1 MNELAKLTAC
11 RTGSNGDNF
20 EVVCLLSRVSMG
32 MDERE
37 YSSRHLFAMNSA
49 IAVKVELLEVDE
61 QVMTDRILTWRPISI
76 RFICFVINIH
86 SEIILARRII
96 CIILLQK
103 CLSPGVRL
111 SI

>member
-37 YSSRHLFAMNSA
+37 YSNRHLFAMNSA
-49 IAVKVELLEVDE
+49 IELLQVDE
-61 QVMTDRILTWRPISI
+61 QVTDRILTWRPISI

>member
-37 YSSRHLFAMNSA
+37 YSSRYLFAMNSA
-49 IAVKVELLEVDE
+49 IELLQVDE
-61 QVMTDRILTWRPISI
+61 QVTDRILTWRPISI

>member
-49 IAVKVELLEVDE
+49 IKVELLQVDE
-61 QVMTDRILTWRPISI
+61 QVMSLPIES
-76 RFICFVINIH
+76 
-86 SEIILARRII
+86 
-96 CIILLQK
+96 
-103 CLSPGVRL
+103 
-111 SI
+111 

>member
-49 IAVKVELLEVDE
+49 IELLQVDE

>member
-49 IAVKVELLEVDE
+49 IELLEVDE

>member
-20 EVVCLLSRVSMG
+20 EVVCLLSRVSME

-49 IAVKVELLEVDE
+49 IELLQVDE
-61 QVMTDRILTWRPISI
+61 QVTDRILTWRPISI

>member
-20 EVVCLLSRVSMG
+20 EVVCLLSRVYMG

-49 IAVKVELLEVDE
+49 IELLQVDE
-61 QVMTDRILTWRPISI
+61 QVTDRILTWRPISI

>member
-49 IAVKVELLEVDE
+49 IKELLQVDE
-61 QVMTDRILTWRPISI
+61 QVMSLPIES
-76 RFICFVINIH
+76 
-86 SEIILARRII
+86 
-96 CIILLQK
+96 
-103 CLSPGVRL
+103 
-111 SI
+111 

>member
-49 IAVKVELLEVDE
+49 IELLQVDE
-61 QVMTDRILTWRPISI
+61 QVTDRILTWRPISI

>member
-49 IAVKVELLEVDE
+49 IELLQVDE

-103 CLSPGVRL
+103 CLSPDVRL